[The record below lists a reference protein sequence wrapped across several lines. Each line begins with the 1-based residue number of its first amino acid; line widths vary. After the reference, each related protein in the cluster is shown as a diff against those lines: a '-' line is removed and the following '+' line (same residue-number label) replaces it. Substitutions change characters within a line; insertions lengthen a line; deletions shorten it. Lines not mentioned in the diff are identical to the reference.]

1 MTTTIT
7 RTHATTLG
15 PFLTLLILTRSHR
28 THASRHQLSPEKT
41 APVEV
46 ASDGAEFQK
55 QLPGSQCNA
64 IALGPFLTL
73 ILTLR
78 RRSAAG

>member
-1 MTTTIT
+1 MTTAIT
-7 RTHATTLG
+7 CTRATTLG
-15 PFLTLLILTRSHR
+15 PFLSLLILTSSRQ

-41 APVEV
+41 APVEF
-46 ASDGAEFQK
+46 ADAGADGSEESPEAHH
-55 QLPGSQCNA
+55 NA

-78 RRSAAG
+78 RRRGG